1 MVDQKI
7 KYDQPQIIE
16 EFDLI
21 VSAGSSRGIEGID
34 PILDDD
40 LLGTGM
46 LGLGDPFDF
55 TQ

>member
-1 MVDQKI
+1 MFDPKM
-7 KYDQPQIIE
+7 KYDQPKIIE

-21 VSAGSSRGIEGID
+21 VSAGSRRGVEGMD
-34 PILDDD
+34 PILNDD

-55 TQ
+55 DH